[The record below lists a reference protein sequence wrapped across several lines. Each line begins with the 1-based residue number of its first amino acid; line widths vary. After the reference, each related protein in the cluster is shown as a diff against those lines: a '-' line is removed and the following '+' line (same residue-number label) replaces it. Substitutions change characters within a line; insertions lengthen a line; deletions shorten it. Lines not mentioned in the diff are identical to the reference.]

1 MKKLVLLTIIACNSL
16 FTFSQFSVSAGPS
29 FIKPFGQNGV
39 YSGLHLSGEFA
50 VDDLSSFYGRFIFMP
65 SKKGESKTTVV
76 TAKDFNTSPP
86 VLEINSTEKF
96 NYSVLE
102 LGKRYYFGE
111 GYESGF
117 SFYGGT
123 NVNLIFNKVS
133 FELDD
138 FDKTK
143 YETTSG
149 SEPIGSIVS
158 FGFGLNGGLKHS
170 FTFGT
175 LYFDTGLNY
184 NLLGLSSN
192 ATAQNSNMYANLFF
206 NFNFGFRKYLY

>member
-1 MKKLVLLTIIACNSL
+1 MKYFLALSSVVL
-16 FTFSQFSVSAGPS
+16 FSFFHQAQFSVSVGPS
-29 FIKPFGQNGV
+29 FIKPFGQNGI

-65 SKKGESKTTVV
+65 SKKGESTTTVV

-102 LGKRYYFGE
+102 FGKRYYFGE

-117 SFYGGT
+117 SFYGGS
-123 NVNLIFNKVS
+123 NINLIFNKVS

-138 FDKTK
+138 YDKAK

-149 SEPIGSIVS
+149 SEPFGSIVS
-158 FGFGLNGGLKHS
+158 LGFGLNGGLKHS

-184 NLLGLSSN
+184 NLLGLPSN